1 MCKLYNKVDG
11 IAPIGNLDNG
21 IIPAETKL
29 TITVDE
35 LAQQLNVSR
44 ATAYNLARRKD
55 FYPAFRIGT
64 SGNGLSIPG
73 KQVLLLTVIKEF
85 IFTVPRKK
93 KSKKNSK
100 RSKQKSPMEPMCQ
113 KLR

>member
-44 ATAYNLARRKD
+44 ATAYNLARRED
-55 FYPAFRIGT
+55 FYPAFRIGHRLIV
-64 SGNGLSIPG
+64 S
-73 KQVLLLTVIKEF
+73 
-85 IFTVPRKK
+85 
-93 KSKKNSK
+93 
-100 RSKQKSPMEPMCQ
+100 CQ
-113 KLR
+113 ALNRWLDEQTEVSS

>member
-55 FYPAFRIGT
+55 FYPEFRIGHR
-64 SGNGLSIPG
+64 LI
-73 KQVLLLTVIKEF
+73 I
-85 IFTVPRKK
+85 
-93 KSKKNSK
+93 
-100 RSKQKSPMEPMCQ
+100 SKQALSRWLDDQTEVS
-113 KLR
+113 

>member
-35 LAQQLNVSR
+35 LAQQLNVSGPR
-44 ATAYNLARRKD
+44 PTTWQGERTSTRRSGS
-55 FYPAFRIGT
+55 GT
-64 SGNGLSIPG
+64 G
-73 KQVLLLTVIKEF
+73 
-85 IFTVPRKK
+85 
-93 KSKKNSK
+93 
-100 RSKQKSPMEPMCQ
+100 
-113 KLR
+113 

>member
-1 MCKLYNKVDG
+1 MCKLYNKTDG

-55 FYPAFRIGT
+55 FYPAFRIGHR
-64 SGNGLSIPG
+64 LI
-73 KQVLLLTVIKEF
+73 I
-85 IFTVPRKK
+85 
-93 KSKKNSK
+93 
-100 RSKQKSPMEPMCQ
+100 SKQALSRWLDDQTEVS
-113 KLR
+113 

>member
-44 ATAYNLARRKD
+44 ATAYNLAMRKD
-55 FYPAFRIGT
+55 FYPAFRIGH
-64 SGNGLSIPG
+64 SLI
-73 KQVLLLTVIKEF
+73 I
-85 IFTVPRKK
+85 
-93 KSKKNSK
+93 
-100 RSKQKSPMEPMCQ
+100 SKQALSRWLDDQTEVS
-113 KLR
+113 

>member
-55 FYPAFRIGT
+55 FYPAFR
-64 SGNGLSIPG
+64 SGHRLI
-73 KQVLLLTVIKEF
+73 I
-85 IFTVPRKK
+85 
-93 KSKKNSK
+93 
-100 RSKQKSPMEPMCQ
+100 SKQALSRWLDDQTEVS
-113 KLR
+113 